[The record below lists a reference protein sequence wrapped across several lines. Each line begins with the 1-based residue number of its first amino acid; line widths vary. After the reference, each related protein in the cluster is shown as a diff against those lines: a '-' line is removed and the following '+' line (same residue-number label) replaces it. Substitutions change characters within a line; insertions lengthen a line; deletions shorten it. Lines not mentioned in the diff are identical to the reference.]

1 MDLLRA
7 YLGTIGDS
15 LVIGED
21 DDRFKVHVHTDVPG
35 IALTEAQKYGTLEL
49 AKIENMRA
57 QYEDM
62 ATGRRPR
69 STDDLDGD
77 APLSPPPLEPSAPA
91 VKKKFGVVSICAGE
105 GIEAVF
111 RDLGV
116 DVIVQGGQTM
126 NPSTEDIAK
135 AVAHTPSDV
144 VFVLPNNKNI
154 IMAAEQAVPLSEK
167 QVIVIPSKTV
177 PQGLTAMLAF
187 DPDGELADNTAAL
200 TGALDTVTTM
210 QITYAA
216 RDSGFD
222 GFHIRKGDYL
232 ALCNSAL
239 FGTDRSLDALLN
251 GLAQKVADEGK
262 EFVTIFYGKDVEA
275 KKANKALSIFTK
287 RCPHAEVSLLPGG
300 QPVYYYLIS
309 AE

>member
-1 MDLLRA
+1 
-7 YLGTIGDS
+7 
-15 LVIGED
+15 
-21 DDRFKVHVHTDVPG
+21 
-35 IALTEAQKYGTLEL
+35 
-49 AKIENMRA
+49 
-57 QYEDM
+57 
-62 ATGRRPR
+62 
-69 STDDLDGD
+69 
-77 APLSPPPLEPSAPA
+77 
-91 VKKKFGVVSICAGE
+91 
-105 GIEAVF
+105 
-111 RDLGV
+111 
-116 DVIVQGGQTM
+116 
-126 NPSTEDIAK
+126 
-135 AVAHTPSDV
+135 
-144 VFVLPNNKNI
+144 
-154 IMAAEQAVPLSEK
+154 
-167 QVIVIPSKTV
+167 
-177 PQGLTAMLAF
+177 MLAF